1 MTLVSTAWH
10 VISALLVF
18 LAGMLLVTWAGR
30 HFGTGSRRSL
40 ALYAWHTLFCLVY
53 CWYVLKYGGDAIGYY
68 RTARG
73 GARAFDVGTYG
84 VVYLTRLLIEGLGV
98 SLLGTFLVYNLF
110 GSLGLLAFDASLRV
124 VTRDKSRTLRRLA
137 TLIVFLPSV
146 SFWSSGIGKDALS
159 FLATGLALWAALDL
173 QRRIPLIAVAVAIM
187 LLVRPHMAGMLVMGV
202 SLALLL
208 HPGTSLARR
217 VLLGSVALAV
227 AAALVPFGLEYAGV
241 KSPDAESL
249 MSYVEGRQGQNM
261 QGGGAV
267 DISSMSLPMKL
278 FTYLFR
284 PLPFE
289 AHSIFAL
296 AAAVDNMILLYLFVM
311 GGRAMLRHPGRR
323 YQENRLFLWS
333 YALIA
338 WLMLG
343 MTTAN
348 LGISLRQKWMF
359 TPMLILLFL
368 SALGTPRPQLLRPAG
383 PPLTPVMQIYQR
395 YGIRPGQQRREP

>member
-1 MTLVSTAWH
+1 M
-10 VISALLVF
+10 
-18 LAGMLLVTWAGR
+18 
-30 HFGTGSRRSL
+30 
-40 ALYAWHTLFCLVY
+40 
-53 CWYVLKYGGDAIGYY
+53 
-68 RTARG
+68 
-73 GARAFDVGTYG
+73 
-84 VVYLTRLLIEGLGV
+84 
-98 SLLGTFLVYNLF
+98 
-110 GSLGLLAFDASLRV
+110 
-124 VTRDKSRTLRRLA
+124 
-137 TLIVFLPSV
+137 FLPSV
-146 SFWSSGIGKDALS
+146 SFWSAGIGKDALS

-173 QRRIPLIAVAVAIM
+173 QRRIPLIAIAIAIM
-187 LLVRPHMAGMLVMGV
+187 LLVRPHMAGMLIMGV

-241 KSPDAESL
+241 SSPDTEAL

-267 DISSMSLPMKL
+267 DISSMSLPMQL

-289 AHSIFAL
+289 ANSIFAL

-348 LGISLRQKWMF
+348 LGIALRQKWMF
-359 TPMLILLFL
+359 TPMLILLLL
-368 SALGTPRPQLLRPAG
+368 SALGTVRQQVRPTS

>member
-1 MTLVSTAWH
+1 MALVSSAWH
-10 VISALLVF
+10 VISAILIFLVGALLV
-18 LAGMLLVTWAGR
+18 AWAGR
-30 HFGTGSRRSL
+30 HFRTGTGRGL
-40 ALYAWHTLFCLVY
+40 TLYVWHTLFCLVY
-53 CWYVLKYGGDAIGYY
+53 AWYTLNYGGDAISYY
-68 RTARG
+68 RAARS
-73 GARAFDVGTYG
+73 GAPEFHVGTYG
-84 VVYLTRLLIEGLGV
+84 VIYLTHLLIEYLGL
-98 SLLGTFLVYNLF
+98 SLLGAFLVYNIF
-110 GSLGLLAFDASLRV
+110 GSLGLLAFDASLRA
-124 VTRDKSRTLRRLA
+124 VTQGKRRLYRRLA

-146 SFWSSGIGKDALS
+146 SFWTSGIGKDALS
-159 FLATGLALWAALDL
+159 FLATGLTLWAALDL
-173 QRRIPLIAVAVAIM
+173 QRRTPLVGIAVAIL
-187 LLVRPHMAGMLVMGV
+187 LLVRPHMAGMLVMGL

-208 HPGTSLARR
+208 HPKTSLARR
-217 VLLGSVALAV
+217 VLLGSIAVAV
-227 AAALVPFGLEYAGV
+227 AASLVPFGLEYAGV
-241 KSPDAESL
+241 KGTDTEAL
-249 MSYVEGRQGQNM
+249 MEYVEGRQEHNM
-261 QGGGAV
+261 KGGGAV
-267 DISSMSLPMKL
+267 DISSMSLPMQL

-289 AHSIFAL
+289 AFSIFAL

-348 LGISLRQKWMF
+348 LGIALRQKWMF
-359 TPMLILLFL
+359 TPMLILLLL
-368 SALGTPRPQLLRPAG
+368 SALGTVRQQVRPTS